1 MVISRTKKIDTAYL
15 YVLPAVIGCL
25 VFTIYPVVYVMYL
38 STLSW
43 DLISP
48 DKKFVGLD
56 NYKRLLTSPEF
67 QQVLINSVTYMLVM
81 VTVSISIAL
90 VLAVWLNKRTKLH
103 NFVQTSIFTPHIISL
118 VSVAML
124 WMWIMDPEY
133 GLLNYILGWFGIPR
147 LQWIDNPDT
156 ALLSVIIVGIWKV
169 IGYNVL
175 ILIAGLQSIPSYIY
189 ESAKLDKANRVT
201 TFFKIT
207 IPLLSPTLF
216 FLLIVTITSSF
227 QVFDSV
233 RVMTQ
238 GGPVNSTNVLVHWIY
253 QTGFEFYCIGE
264 AATGSVLL
272 FIIVAVATFANFKLL
287 ASKIHYQ

>member
-1 MVISRTKKIDTAYL
+1 MAISRTKKIDTAYL

-38 STLSW
+38 SMLSW

-48 DKKFVGLD
+48 DKTFVGLD

-67 QQVLINSVTYMLVM
+67 QQVLINSATYMLVM

-133 GLLNYILGWFGIPR
+133 GLLNYILGWLGIPG

-189 ESAKLDKANRVT
+189 ESER
-201 TFFKIT
+201 KINNE
-207 IPLLSPTLF
+207 IL
-216 FLLIVTITSSF
+216 
-227 QVFDSV
+227 
-233 RVMTQ
+233 
-238 GGPVNSTNVLVHWIY
+238 
-253 QTGFEFYCIGE
+253 
-264 AATGSVLL
+264 
-272 FIIVAVATFANFKLL
+272 
-287 ASKIHYQ
+287 